1 MSNLNVDT
9 VTAANVHATG
19 MVSANTAL
27 KAPNYADAGKPASAD
42 PGVIIYNTTGQDV
55 ELWKGSTWL
64 SLGAGNMRTWTG
76 EEGRPT
82 SPATGQF
89 GFNTTTGQA
98 EIFNGSDWVT
108 FGSNAGSKPSC
119 IQFEVEGVDSLS
131 NN

>member
-89 GFNTTTGQA
+89 GFNTTTGQ
-98 EIFNGSDWVT
+98 
-108 FGSNAGSKPSC
+108 
-119 IQFEVEGVDSLS
+119 L
-131 NN
+131 